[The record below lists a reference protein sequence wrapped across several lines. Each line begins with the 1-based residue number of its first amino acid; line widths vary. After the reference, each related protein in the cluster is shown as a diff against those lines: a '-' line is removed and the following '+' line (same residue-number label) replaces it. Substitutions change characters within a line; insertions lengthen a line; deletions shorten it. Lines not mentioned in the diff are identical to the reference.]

1 MDKINCVVLVVAAI
15 CAFQTYNVDA
25 VNCYVTATQ
34 SSQSCNFCQTNSLI
48 MNGQSTQSALSC
60 APTCTA
66 VNVAP
71 GQSGPQVSCCNSGD
85 YCNGNPGSG
94 QVAQPGTFSCYVGSI
109 GTSSQASQTQSG
121 CVACQKSGVS
131 IGVNV
136 FTKKCVLPGDTCVQS
151 GIGSLAGT
159 YCCTA
164 NLCNTATRYHVS
176 LLGAFV
182 LSMVALFFRS
192 G

>member
-1 MDKINCVVLVVAAI
+1 MDKIICIVLVVAAI
-15 CAFQTYNVDA
+15 CAFQTYTVDA
-25 VNCYVTATQ
+25 VNCYVTTAQ
-34 SSQSCNFCQTNSLI
+34 SSQSCNFCMTSTFI
-48 MNGQSTQSALSC
+48 VNGQTTQSALSC
-60 APTCTA
+60 APSCAA
-66 VNVAP
+66 VNVAS
-71 GQSGPQVSCCNSGD
+71 GQSGTQVSCCSSGD
-85 YCNGNPGSG
+85 FCNGNPGP
-94 QVAQPGTFSCYVGSI
+94 VVVPTGTFSCYVGSI
-109 GTSSQASQTQSG
+109 GTTTPNSQQSG

-131 IGVNV
+131 IGVNA
-136 FTKKCVLPGDTCVQS
+136 FTRTCISPGNTCTQS

-159 YCCTA
+159 YCCYA